1 MTVLQAL
8 ILGIV
13 QGLTEFLPVSSSAHL
28 VFVPA
33 LMRIPSSVPF
43 DTLLHL
49 GTLLAVIGYF
59 GKDVAALVKAFFLSL
74 ADIPGKRFGRGL
86 REDPFKRLAWLLI
99 IGSIPAGVLGY
110 FLKRFFESLFH
121 SVAATALL
129 LIVTGIILWFADR
142 ARRGNKTA
150 SDLTLADGLAIG
162 LAQAAAIAP
171 GISRSGATI
180 SAGLFLGLEGRAAA
194 RFSFLLSIPAI
205 LGATVLQ
212 LKGISAGFHLS
223 AGVFLAGL
231 ISSFVCGL
239 LAIRFMMKVIQERP
253 LTVFA
258 CYCWLAGGVFLAL
271 SLLHV
276 I

>member
-142 ARRGNKTA
+142 TRRGNKTA

-239 LAIRFMMKVIQERP
+239 LAIRFMMKVIQKKS

-258 CYCWLAGGVFLAL
+258 YYCWLAGGVFLAL